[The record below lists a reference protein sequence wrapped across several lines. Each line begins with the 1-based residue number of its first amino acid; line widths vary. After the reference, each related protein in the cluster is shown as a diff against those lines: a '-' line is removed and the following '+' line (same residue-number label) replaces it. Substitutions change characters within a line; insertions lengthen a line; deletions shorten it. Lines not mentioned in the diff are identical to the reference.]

1 VEALQRVTRVPQENI
16 RRPPGQRHLLRVK
29 IVPQEHIRGPPGQR
43 HLLRVHNVLQD
54 LKQSRGRQVVLRAML
69 DIIQQS
75 KPKYA

>member
-1 VEALQRVTRVPQENI
+1 MQEWVKFQLMCVKTVLQENI
-16 RRPPGQRHLLRVK
+16 RMS
-29 IVPQEHIRGPPGQR
+29 PGQR

-54 LKQSRGRQVVLRAML
+54 LKQSRGRQVVLRAVL